1 MKLLNGHRLLVQDLH
16 SWFLYQASIS
26 AGKIFNCS
34 GGFPRCLQVVV
45 GLCFPWLVFD
55 LG

>member
-26 AGKIFNCS
+26 AGKIFNS
-34 GGFPRCLQVVV
+34 AVVAFPDASRLWWVCASR
-45 GLCFPWLVFD
+45 G
-55 LG
+55 